1 MLNIV
6 LFGPPGAGKGTQSK
20 KIIEKFNLTHI
31 STGDV
36 LRKNIEKRT
45 PLGIE
50 AKKLIDDGNYVTD
63 EMAIEIIHNE
73 LSNHNNPNGFIF
85 DGFPRTT
92 FQAEQFSNILSK
104 HGGDVSLMISIE
116 VDETQLIE
124 RLMNRSKESGRPDD
138 RQEDIIKKRIEIY
151 HSRTSCIKEFYKSQ
165 GKFESINGNGEI
177 DAIFSRMCEVIDKYK

>member
-1 MLNIV
+1 MLNII

-36 LRKNIEKRT
+36 LRKNIEKGT

-73 LSNHNNPNGFIF
+73 LSSHSNHNGFIF

-116 VDETQLIE
+116 VDEILLVE

-151 HSRTSCIKEFYKSQ
+151 HSRTSCIKDFYKSQ

-177 DAIFSRMCEVIDKYK
+177 DAIFNRMCEVIDKYK

>member
-1 MLNIV
+1 MLNII

-36 LRKNIEKRT
+36 LRKNIEEGT
-45 PLGIE
+45 LLGIE

-73 LSNHNNPNGFIF
+73 LSMHHNPNGFIF

-92 FQAEQFSNILSK
+92 FQAEKFSQILSI
-104 HGGDVSLMISIE
+104 HGGDVNLMISIE
-116 VDETQLIE
+116 VEESLLIE
-124 RLMNRSKESGRPDD
+124 RLINRSKESGRPDD

-151 HSRTSCIKEFYKSQ
+151 HNRTSCIKEFYKSQ

-177 DAIFSRMCEVIDKYK
+177 DIIFDKICLVIAKYN

>member
-36 LRKNIEKRT
+36 LRKNIEKGT
-45 PLGIE
+45 LLGIE

-63 EMAIEIIHNE
+63 EMAIDIIHNE
-73 LSNHNNPNGFIF
+73 LSSHNNPNGFIF
-85 DGFPRTT
+85 DGFPRTI
-92 FQAEQFSNILSK
+92 FQARQFSNILFK

-124 RLMNRSKESGRPDD
+124 RLVNRSKESGRPDD

-177 DAIFSRMCEVIDKYK
+177 DAIFNRMCEVIDKYK